1 MSCSRELG
9 LKGEYEEVRRSEREE
24 SLSDSP
30 TTAPLER
37 RKLRG
42 GKEVM
47 RMMMRCRTYWKHVYN
62 FMKRE
67 EL

>member
-9 LKGEYEEVRRSEREE
+9 LKGECEEIRRSEREE

-47 RMMMRCRTYWKHVYN
+47 RMMMR
-62 FMKRE
+62 
-67 EL
+67 

>member
-9 LKGEYEEVRRSEREE
+9 LKGEYEEVRRSERKE

-42 GKEVM
+42 GRAMMK
-47 RMMMRCRTYWKHVYN
+47 MMMR
-62 FMKRE
+62 
-67 EL
+67 